1 MEGGGVAPPFENT
14 TVFGMLLEFF
24 TTKYFSDDK
33 AYRKGA
39 SSSKCYGYECFWNS
53 LQLNM

>member
-1 MEGGGVAPPFENT
+1 MEGGGVAPPLENT